1 MDNPLEKSIVLPEQI
16 FEQSVRRVRRRLPAL
31 RWNAAGRSRWLS
43 LCLNRRSSGFD
54 VAAEPPLGRNIL
66 DLAHRKPDL
75 PGRHPRTQG
84 LVGCPSADSR
94 QDQGTAE
101 DPGIPC
107 PEFVVHEPPKVTDSH
122 PSSLSRHGRTLEW
135 LP

>member
-1 MDNPLEKSIVLPEQI
+1 MALELRRPEPLPGPGS
-16 FEQSVRRVRRRLPAL
+16 A
-31 RWNAAGRSRWLS
+31 
-43 LCLNRRSSGFD
+43 GFD
-54 VAAEPPLGRNIL
+54 VAAQPPLGRDIL
-66 DLAHRKPDL
+66 DLAQREPHL
-75 PGRHPRTQG
+75 PGRYPSTQG
-84 LVGCPSADSR
+84 LVCCPAADPR
-94 QDQGTAE
+94 KDQGAAE